1 MIGTVLTLVLLS
13 ICAYMSA
20 VVVYHTD
27 FSKLYRIATMDTDR
41 LVEGE
46 AEANQSIIERVK

>member
-1 MIGTVLTLVLLS
+1 MIGTVLTLILLS
-13 ICAYMSA
+13 ICAYMGA

-46 AEANQSIIERVK
+46 AEANQSIIERFK